1 MTRRLSTYIE
11 WLFYAALIVG
21 VVLIIRT
28 LGIWFGLFLYRVLGT
43 VLH

>member
-11 WLFYAALIVG
+11 YLFLLALIIG

-28 LGIWFGLFLYRVLGT
+28 LGIWFGLWLYRVLGAI
-43 VLH
+43 LP